1 MGCRGR
7 CRIRRGP
14 GDHPGAGSPDET
26 EDGEL
31 VALEMERVRHDDPI
45 ERRQLERHREVG
57 DERRDADARE
67 RVTERPY
74 LNLRARPSRSTVWI
88 EPVGPRRSARAR
100 VNAPS
105 PDPRSAQLSRPQD
118 ALPEQPDMVA
128 VVHGDKSGPRESWPR
143 PAGGPVPVHNPGR
156 VSCNSGGVMGGGD
169 GRVRR
174 ADVGP
179 SLET

>member
-14 GDHPGAGSPDET
+14 GDQPGEGSPDET

-31 VALEMERVRHDDPI
+31 VALEVERVRHDDPI

-74 LNLRARPSRSTVWI
+74 LNLKGAAVPIDRVDRAGRTEEVGEGEGERSLARP
-88 EPVGPRRSARAR
+88 EVGPDL
-100 VNAPS
+100 PG
-105 PDPRSAQLSRPQD
+105 AQH
-118 ALPEQPDMVA
+118 ALLEQLDMVA
-128 VVHGDKSGPRESWPR
+128 VVHGDESGHPSQRRGWPVA
-143 PAGGPVPVHNPGR
+143 PPHCQA
-156 VSCNSGGVMGGGD
+156 SGTG
-169 GRVRR
+169 
-174 ADVGP
+174 
-179 SLET
+179 T